1 MRLHSWRQASEQ
13 PSLPLALRSSVLSF
27 ASFPPLGGPLRRHVR
42 WSDLQTAATAAA
54 NGYCA
59 TRPAPGDRPGSR
71 SLREMKGR
79 ESAEHRS
86 DTQPRWS
93 VTPNPGPHT
102 RVRPCQRFC
111 RRLYRCRRHTALKQ
125 TVPVHT
131 LSRLGREGD
140 MGASTSREMALV
152 LRIHCQNVMPHRNV
166 IRGLLRVTLPP
177 PSRGLIP
184 IDRGG
189 PRPPKKHSHIVH

>member
-1 MRLHSWRQASEQ
+1 MHTPSGNHTESKHPLFEEHRIATERGENARSGGGKPISLERRKAGQLHMRLHSWRQASERAALP
-13 PSLPLALRSSVLSF
+13 PSRPPLLRPLLRLLP
-27 ASFPPLGGPLRRHVR
+27 PTLGGPLRRHVR
-42 WSDLQTAATAAA
+42 WSDLQTAAAAA

-93 VTPNPGPHT
+93 VTPNPGPLS

-131 LSRLGREGD
+131 LSRRRHGSEKW
-140 MGASTSREMALV
+140 
-152 LRIHCQNVMPHRNV
+152 PY
-166 IRGLLRVTLPP
+166 
-177 PSRGLIP
+177 
-184 IDRGG
+184 
-189 PRPPKKHSHIVH
+189 